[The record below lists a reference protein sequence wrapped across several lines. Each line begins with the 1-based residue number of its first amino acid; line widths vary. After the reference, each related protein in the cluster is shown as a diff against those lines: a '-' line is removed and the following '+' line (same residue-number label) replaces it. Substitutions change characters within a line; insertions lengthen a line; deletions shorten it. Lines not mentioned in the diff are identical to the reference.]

1 MLDNQLQGY
10 QYLSVLQDE
19 EETKQCAVYL
29 AQALKDVGS
38 SLPKPLVFHF
48 RGEIGAGKSCFI
60 RALLKA
66 LGVTGTIK
74 SPTFSII
81 ESYAVAEKNFSH
93 MDLYRLEDEE
103 ELHYLGFEEHVSNS
117 EMVFIEWP
125 EKVSFLPMPDL
136 FIHLEVIEFGAKRK
150 ISIQSNSK
158 QTQSIVCALG

>member
-1 MLDNQLQGY
+1 MLDNQQQRH
-10 QYLSVLQDE
+10 QYLSVLNDE
-19 EETKQCAVYL
+19 AETKQCAVHL
-29 AQALKDVGS
+29 AQALKDNEAL
-38 SLPKPLVFHF
+38 LPKPLVFHF

-60 RALLKA
+60 RALLKT

-103 ELHYLGFEEHVSNS
+103 ELYYLGFEEHVSS
-117 EMVFIEWP
+117 ADLVLIEWP
-125 EKVSFLPMPDL
+125 EKVSFLPEPDL
-136 FIHLEVIEFGAKRK
+136 FVYLEVIEFGAKRK

-158 QTQSIVCALG
+158 QTQNIVCALG